1 MHPKSPPSAATASR
15 GYPWSLATI
24 LWFSEDPHLTRIA
37 PDKTA
42 LTFPLNKKKS
52 DLASLPKVLRFA
64 DPVARPAALS
74 PQRVFA
80 SRSVTLKSSAMD

>member
-1 MHPKSPPSAATASR
+1 MHLEFPPSAATSSR

-24 LWFSEDPHLTRIA
+24 IWFSEDPPMTRIA
-37 PDKTA
+37 PAETA

-52 DLASLPKVLRFA
+52 DLASLPKAIRFA

-80 SRSVTLKSSAMD
+80 SRSVTLKSSAMG